1 MMSEVLLHYLITFGW
16 ALTGSISMGVGI
28 IVALKLFT
36 LSTKDVDE
44 WKLIRDGNMPMAII
58 LSTIVLSLAI
68 VIAASIRP

>member
-1 MMSEVLLHYLITFGW
+1 VIGVVETNTDKLPDAVYARSEPAIE
-16 ALTGSISMGVGI
+16 
-28 IVALKLFT
+28 
-36 LSTKDVDE
+36 VDE